1 MLHDF
6 RVAFR
11 SLIQRPGF
19 ALSVVLTLALGIGAS
34 TMMFSLVD
42 AALLRPLPF
51 DKPDRLLMLWGVAGP
66 ERSIRGGSFPEVQDW
81 RTMNRTFVDIALYD
95 DTSLNLRLGG
105 TEAIRVNTEL
115 VSASYFDLV
124 GVRAAVG
131 RTFTAEDDRVPDERQ
146 VAIISDRLWKERFG
160 AVGNILER
168 QMVLNGRT
176 FSIVGVMPS
185 GFAGLSFDTDL
196 WVPSMMVSLTSTNPK
211 VVQDRGNRWVGAI
224 GRLRD
229 GVSVRQAQDDLT
241 RVAAQLE
248 QQYPDTNRQ
257 RGVLLLSLRDAM
269 LGSTA
274 SLIVLLFAAV
284 LLFLLVSCANVA
296 SLQLA
301 RTAARRRELAVR
313 AALGARRWHV
323 LRQLLVES
331 FVLAALAGVCGALV
345 AAWGTAAALTIVPD
359 GALPPHV
366 VPAVD
371 PRVLIFTFII
381 TCGVAV
387 LVAILPVASARERD
401 LSLAI
406 RTGGRV
412 SGGGLGSLRRPSTQ
426 QLLIVGEM
434 ALAMTLL
441 TAGGLM
447 ARSLQRQMEV
457 RVGFDPEGV
466 TVARLTLPTARYP
479 AAQRP
484 TFVARLE
491 QELRAQPLVAAAA
504 VGSDVPFGNSSASGL
519 APDHEP
525 ERMIRHYR
533 HYVTPDY
540 FQTLSMPLVRGR
552 QFNVDDRDERP
563 LVAIVTQSGARRIWE
578 GEDVVGR
585 RIRLG
590 SAGNA
595 PVAEIVGVV
604 ADARFR
610 SLVRDIGAPGAE
622 PDVFFPFA
630 QRTDSDLEIAVRS
643 TDGSPISIA
652 SLQAAV
658 SSIDP
663 AIPVYRVERLQD
675 VVAEQTATAT
685 FGTMLLGVFSG
696 GTLLLAA
703 IGLYGLVSYVVGLSR
718 REIAVRLAL
727 GATPGIVTR
736 LVVQNSLMLVGFGL
750 LVGVGG
756 AVLAGRSLESQLFRT
771 RATDPGTYALV
782 ALTLL
787 VVTFFASAMPARR
800 AVRVDPHAALRAD

>member
-1 MLHDF
+1 MTHDF
-6 RVAFR
+6 RVALR
-11 SLIQRPGF
+11 SLLQRPGF
-19 ALSVVLTLALGIGAS
+19 ALSVILTLALGIGAS
-34 TMMFSLVD
+34 AMMFSLVD

-51 DKPDRLLMLWGVAGP
+51 EKPDRLAMLWGVAGP
-66 ERSIRGGSFPEVQDW
+66 ERAIRGGSFPEVQDW
-81 RTMNRTFVDIALYD
+81 RAMNRTFADIALYD
-95 DTSLNLRLGG
+95 DTSLNLRLG
-105 TEAIRVNTEL
+105 TEAIRVDTEL
-115 VSASYFDLV
+115 VSAGFFDLI
-124 GVRAAVG
+124 GARAAMG
-131 RTFTAEDDRVPDERQ
+131 RTFEAEDDRVPDERP
-146 VAIISDRLWKERFG
+146 VAVISDRLWRERFG
-160 AVGNILER
+160 AANDILQR
-168 QMVLNGRT
+168 QIVLNDRT
-176 FSIVGVMPS
+176 CSIVGVMPP

-211 VVQDRGNRWVGAI
+211 VVQDRGNRWLGAL

-229 GVSVRQAQDDLT
+229 GVSFQQAQDDLT

-257 RGVLLLSLRDAM
+257 RGVLLLRLKDAL

-274 SLIVLLFAAV
+274 SLLVLLFTAV

-301 RTAARRRELAVR
+301 RTTSRRRELAVR

-331 FVLAALAGVCGALV
+331 FVLAAVAGVLGALV
-345 AAWGTAAALTIVPD
+345 AAWGTAAALAIVPD
-359 GALPPHV
+359 GALPQHI
-366 VPAVD
+366 VPSVD
-371 PRVLIFTFII
+371 PRVLIFTLIV

-387 LVAILPVASARERD
+387 LVAILPVVSARERD

-406 RTGGRV
+406 RTGGRA
-412 SGGGLGSLRRPSTQ
+412 SSPGLGSLRRPSTQ

-447 ARSLQRQMEV
+447 ARSLQRQLDV
-457 RVGFDPEGV
+457 RVGFNPDGV
-466 TVARLTLPTARYP
+466 TIARLTLPTARYP
-479 AAQRP
+479 AEQRP
-484 TFVARLE
+484 AFVARLE
-491 QELRAQPLVAAAA
+491 EELRRQPLVDA
-504 VGSDVPFGNSSASGL
+504 VAIGSDLPFGNTSASSL
-519 APDHEP
+519 TPDDDLENV
-525 ERMIRHYR
+525 IRHYR
-533 HYVTPDY
+533 HYVTPEY

-552 QFNVDDRDERP
+552 QFNVDDRDGRP
-563 LVAIVTQSGARRIWE
+563 LVAIVSQSGGRRIWKRD
-578 GEDVVGR
+578 DVVGR

-590 SAGNA
+590 RTDNA

-610 SLVRDIGAPGAE
+610 SLTRDISAPGAE

-643 TDGSPISIA
+643 SDGSAISIS

-658 SSIDP
+658 SAVDP

-675 VVAEQTATAT
+675 ALAQQTATAT
-685 FGTMLLGVFSG
+685 FGVMLLAVFSG

-727 GATPGIVTR
+727 GATPRTVMR
-736 LVVQNSLMLVGFGL
+736 LVVRNSLMLVGVGL
-750 LVGVGG
+750 LIGLVG
-756 AVLAGRSLESQLFRT
+756 AVLAGRSLAAQLFRT
-771 RATDPGTYALV
+771 PPTDPGTYALV
-782 ALTLL
+782 ALTLV
-787 VVTFFASAMPARR
+787 VVTFFASAVPARR
-800 AVRVDPHAALRAD
+800 AVRLDPHAALRAD